1 LFATF
6 WKNKLSRKMKK
17 VGLYFGS
24 FNPFHLGHQKL
35 AEFLLDHQVVDEVWF
50 VVSPRNPLK
59 KENDLLDENLRL
71 EMVKIA
77 IQDNPKLKVSDLE
90 FSMPKP
96 AYTIDSLHAF
106 SSKYPENDFY
116 LLIGSDNA
124 KVFDQWKNFKQI
136 LDEYP
141 VLVYPR
147 PGFDKAEIAKI
158 YPQMK
163 WLESPQYNIS
173 STEIRQK
180 IKQGKEVKDLLHPA
194 VYQYI
199 LKKKLYV

>member
-1 LFATF
+1 M
-6 WKNKLSRKMKK
+6 RKK

-35 AEFLLDHQVVDEVWF
+35 AEFLLDRQVFDEVWF

-59 KENDLLDENLRL
+59 PENDLLDEDVRL
-71 EMVKIA
+71 EMVKMA
-77 IQDNPKLKVSDLE
+77 IKDNPKLKVSNLE
-90 FSMPKP
+90 FSLPKP
-96 AYTIDSLHAF
+96 SYTIDSLHAF
-106 SSKYPENDFY
+106 SSKYPENDFS

-124 KVFDQWKNFKQI
+124 KVFDQWKSFQQI
-136 LDEYP
+136 LNEYP

-147 PGFDKAEIAKI
+147 SGFNKEGIAKT

-163 WLESPQYNIS
+163 WLETPLYDIS
-173 STEIRQK
+173 STEIRRSIQ
-180 IKQGKEVKDLLHPA
+180 QGKEVKQWLHPA

-199 LKKKLYV
+199 VDKNLYR

>member
-1 LFATF
+1 M
-6 WKNKLSRKMKK
+6 RKK

-35 AEFLLDHQVVDEVWF
+35 AEFLLDHQVLDEVWF

-59 KENDLLDENLRL
+59 PENNLLDENVRL
-71 EMVKIA
+71 EMVKMA
-77 IQDNPKLKVSDLE
+77 IQDNSKLKVSDLE
-90 FSMPKP
+90 FSLPKP
-96 AYTIDSLHAF
+96 SYTIDSLHAF
-106 SSKYPENDFY
+106 SSKYPETDFY

-124 KVFDQWKNFKQI
+124 KVFDQWKSFQQI
-136 LDEYP
+136 LNEYL

-147 PGFDKAEIAKI
+147 SGFNKEEIAKT

-163 WLESPQYNIS
+163 WLETPLYDIS
-173 STEIRQK
+173 STEIRRSIQ
-180 IKQGKEVKDLLHPA
+180 QGKEVKQWLHPA

-199 LKKKLYV
+199 IEKNLYR